1 MNKTQL
7 IDVIAEKA
15 ELSKTQAKAAS
26 GVHLAA
32 ITESLK
38 EGDAVQL
45 VGFGTSKVNHRAER
59 TGRNPQTGKEIKIAA
74 ANVPAFVSGKA
85 LKDAVKYYRVAVNSF
100 NEGVVSP
107 LCLSGVDH

>member
-15 ELSKTQAKAAS
+15 ELSKTQAKAALES
-26 GVHLAA
+26 TLAA

-45 VGFGTSKVNHRAER
+45 VGFGTLSVLAATRRPVKKSKL
-59 TGRNPQTGKEIKIAA
+59 PQLT
-74 ANVPAFVSGKA
+74 
-85 LKDAVKYYRVAVNSF
+85 YRHLFLAR
-100 NEGVVSP
+100 
-107 LCLSGVDH
+107 H

>member
-15 ELSKTQAKAAS
+15 ELSKTQAKAALES
-26 GVHLAA
+26 TLAA

-45 VGFGTSKVNHRAER
+45 VGFG
-59 TGRNPQTGKEIKIAA
+59 TGKEIKIAA

-85 LKDAVKYYRVAVNSF
+85 LKDAVK
-100 NEGVVSP
+100 
-107 LCLSGVDH
+107 